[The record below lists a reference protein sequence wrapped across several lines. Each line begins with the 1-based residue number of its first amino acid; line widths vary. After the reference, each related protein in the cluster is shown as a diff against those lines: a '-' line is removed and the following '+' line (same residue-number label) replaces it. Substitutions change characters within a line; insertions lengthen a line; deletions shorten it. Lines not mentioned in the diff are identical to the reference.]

1 MSNDII
7 FTEARLNKLA
17 LHRVGNKSR
26 QEGIFP
32 SKKLLQIKDD
42 LMKSDLQK
50 FLLSH
55 FKTDTFYHFGHSTE
69 LSMNELFN
77 FCSHTF

>member
-1 MSNDII
+1 MYLVQSKDLFLRFDSKIRTMSNDII

-32 SKKLLQIKDD
+32 SKK
-42 LMKSDLQK
+42 
-50 FLLSH
+50 
-55 FKTDTFYHFGHSTE
+55 G
-69 LSMNELFN
+69 
-77 FCSHTF
+77 